1 MELYQLRTFKMV
13 AEEGHLTRA
22 AQKLHASQPA
32 VSAHIKNLEDELSV
46 NLFLRT
52 PKGMVL
58 TDEGVELK
66 DYADRAIRIVDEMAS
81 HAGQMQGTLGGA
93 LRIGL
98 NSEPDFLRISE
109 LFSSIKARHPK
120 LHIHLLQSMTG
131 EVLNKLED
139 GTLDAGF
146 MYGDNKAEKIHTLE
160 LHKMRLVVA
169 GPIGWKDKLEKASP
183 EDLEKLPWIMTPD
196 DCPFHTVTKRFFDQ
210 HKIKPSQVALADQ
223 EAVIK
228 TMIKAGAGLSMLLED
243 DVNSFGTSELSVWKK
258 EDLFLH
264 LSVACL
270 KRRKNELLLRSVFST
285 LAGIWGG
292 VEVAEP
298 TEEQDA

>member
-58 TDEGVELK
+58 TDEGLELK
-66 DYADRAIRIVDEMAS
+66 NYAERAIAIVDEMAS
-81 HAGQMQGTLGGA
+81 HAGQMQGTLGGI
-93 LRIGL
+93 LKIGL

-109 LFSSIKARHPK
+109 FFSSIKVRHPK

-131 EVLNKLED
+131 EILNKLED
-139 GTLDAGF
+139 DTLDAGF
-146 MYGDNKAEKIHTLE
+146 MYGLNSSDKIYALQ
-160 LHKMRLVVA
+160 LQKMRLVVA
-169 GPIGWKDKLEKASP
+169 GPREWKEKLENAGPK
-183 EDLEKLPWIMTPD
+183 DLQQFPWIMTPA
-196 DCPFHTVTKRFFDQ
+196 DCPFHTVTKHFFDY
-210 HKIKPSQVALADQ
+210 HKIKPNQVALADQ

-228 TMIKAGAGLSMLLED
+228 TMIKAGTGLSMLLED
-243 DVNSFGTSELSVWKK
+243 DVNSLGVGELFVWRK

-264 LSVACL
+264 LSIACL
-270 KRRKNELLLRSVFST
+270 KRRKDESLLRSVFST
-285 LAGIWGG
+285 LAGIWKIDKN
-292 VEVAEP
+292 VMR
-298 TEEQDA
+298 T

>member
-66 DYADRAIRIVDEMAS
+66 SYADRAIAIIDEMAS
-81 HAGQMQGTLGGA
+81 HAGQMQGTLGGT
-93 LRIGL
+93 LRVGL
-98 NSEPDFLRISE
+98 NSEPDVLRISE
-109 LFSSIKARHPK
+109 LFSSIKVRHPK

-139 GTLDAGF
+139 DTLDAGF
-146 MYGDNKAEKIHTLE
+146 MYGVNSSDKIHTLE
-160 LHKMRLVVA
+160 LHNMRLVVA
-169 GPIGWKDKLEKASP
+169 GPIEWQGKLEKSRP
-183 EDLEKLPWIMTPD
+183 EDLEKFPWIMTPE
-196 DCPFHTVTKRFFDQ
+196 DCPFHTVTKRFFAN
-210 HKIKPSQVALADQ
+210 HKIKPCQVALADQ

-243 DVNSFGTSELSVWKK
+243 DVNSIGHGELSVWRK

-270 KRRKNELLLRSVFST
+270 KRRKDELLLRSVFST

-292 VEVAEP
+292 IDNVEE
-298 TEEQDA
+298 